1 MHNVCFNN
9 LNLNINIYK
18 YYLTGGNGKIREGD
32 LIQELSTETTSDTY
46 SGLSLDFAIPDLFDK
61 MTTSQYL
68 ISMTTHKNDSI

>member
-32 LIQELSTETTSDTY
+32 LIQELSTETTSDTS
-46 SGLSLDFAIPDLFDK
+46 SGLSSDFAIPDC
-61 MTTSQYL
+61 T
-68 ISMTTHKNDSI
+68 